1 MSLVYKYVYSNHKKN
16 IYKDEI
22 LNEEK
27 VLAGAEK
34 KGTIELYVAN
44 DQYLVNMS

>member
-34 KGTIELYVAN
+34 KEQLNYMWQMI
-44 DQYLVNMS
+44 SI